1 MDLLLFIAT
10 VILVSLS
17 GVLMPG
23 PIFAT
28 ALAEGRKNK
37 HAGLLIAS
45 GHAAIEVPIIIALFL
60 FGKFELGEMKT
71 IIGLIG
77 GIFLIYLAFSSLKE
91 KDDEKTIRGFFAG
104 IALSSL
110 NPYFIMWWLTIGF
123 TLAIKANPFG
133 FLGLISLII
142 FHELCDY
149 SWYEFISLFS
159 YHGAKFDAIKKITK
173 AVSFIL
179 LIFFGI
185 YFIYD
190 ALSPIFS

>member
-23 PIFAT
+23 PVFAT

-37 HAGLLIAS
+37 HAGLYIAS
-45 GHAAIEVPIIIALFL
+45 GHAAIEVPIIIALFF
-60 FGKFELGEMKT
+60 FGKIDIGNVKS
-71 IIGLIG
+71 IIGLLG
-77 GIFLIYLAFSSLKE
+77 GIFLLYLAFSSLKE
-91 KDDEKTIRGFFAG
+91 KDEEKTVKGFIAG
-104 IALSSL
+104 FALSSL
-110 NPYFIMWWLTIGF
+110 NPYFLMWWLTIGF
-123 TLAIKANPFG
+123 TLAIKANSFG
-133 FLGLISLII
+133 ILGLVSLII

-159 YHGAKFDAIKKITK
+159 YHGAKFDVVKEITK
-173 AVSFIL
+173 VISFIL

-185 YFIYD
+185 YFVYD

>member
-23 PIFAT
+23 PVFAT

-37 HAGLLIAS
+37 HAGLYIAS
-45 GHAAIEVPIIIALFL
+45 GHAAIEVPIIIALFF
-60 FGKFELGEMKT
+60 FGKIDIGNVKS
-71 IIGLIG
+71 IIGLLG
-77 GIFLIYLAFSSLKE
+77 GIFLLYLAFSSLKE
-91 KDDEKTIRGFFAG
+91 KDEEKTVKGFIAG
-104 IALSSL
+104 FALSSL
-110 NPYFIMWWLTIGF
+110 NPYFLMWWLTIGF
-123 TLAIKANPFG
+123 TLAIKANSFG
-133 FLGLISLII
+133 ILGLVSLII

-159 YHGAKFDAIKKITK
+159 YHGAKFDVIKEITK
-173 AVSFIL
+173 AISFIL